1 MKMEDLFWRQIQN
14 FSVRLKSKQ
23 TPEIKIEIEK
33 MQEIQLFNNVCFTYQ
48 CSEPSGYCQNL
59 NKKFLITIAQ

>member
-1 MKMEDLFWRQIQN
+1 MKDLFWRQIQN

-33 MQEIQLFNNVCFTYQ
+33 NKNRWRFHLSKLRFQTRNLKYDMNELFY
-48 CSEPSGYCQNL
+48 
-59 NKKFLITIAQ
+59 